1 MYELPLFPLE
11 TVLFP
16 GTPVSL
22 FIFEERYKRMMRR
35 CIDERRPFGVALIRR
50 GREAG
55 SDLAEPHAVGCTA
68 RIVSVEPLDEGRMN
82 LTAMGEERFRILEL
96 SYDQPYLAGK
106 VETLPFAASHSV
118 EMARGARRL
127 GPWVERYLALL
138 DRANPEMGMKL
149 DRLQL
154 PDDPLLLLC
163 WAAALLQVPA
173 AEKQPLLEAPS
184 ASELAEGVAR
194 LYRRE
199 TAVLG
204 GLEGTSEEEA
214 GRAGLLN

>member
-1 MYELPLFPLE
+1 MYELPIFPLE
-11 TVLFP
+11 SVLFP

-22 FIFEERYKRMMRR
+22 FIFEERYKLMMRR

-55 SDLAEPHAVGCTA
+55 GALAEPHAVGCTA
-68 RIVSVEPLDEGRMN
+68 RIAAVEPLDEGRMN
-82 LTAMGEERFRILEL
+82 LTAVGEERFRILEL
-96 SYDQPYLAGK
+96 SRDEPYLLGK
-106 VETLPFAASHSV
+106 VENLPIAASHSV
-118 EMARGARRL
+118 EMARGARHL
-127 GPWVERYLALL
+127 GPWVARYLALL
-138 DRANPEMGMKL
+138 DRANPWIDIKL
-149 DRLQL
+149 DRLEL
-154 PDDPLLLLC
+154 PDDPLLLVC
-163 WAAALLQVPA
+163 WAAALLQIPA

-184 ASELAEGVAR
+184 AGEMVEGVAR

-204 GLEGTSEEEA
+204 RLEGTSEEEA